1 MSLLVLSLFFVF
13 ILYTNSN
20 KMTFLN
26 YIIENWIELLGATIS
41 FIYIYFS
48 IRQKIGLWIL
58 GFLSSALYVVVFFQ
72 SKLYADMTLQFYYL
86 GVSIY
91 GWIHWRKQVN
101 EEGVG
106 LKIQL
111 LKKSQILRLAS
122 GTLFIFVSYYWVLIR
137 YTDSQ
142 VPVGDSFITALSIV
156 GTWMLA
162 KKLLENWLIWIVAN
176 GLSIVL
182 FLYKGLYPT
191 VLLSMVYTVMSVIG
205 YWEWRKKSSI
215 NSNSKMGQD

>member
-1 MSLLVLSLFFVF
+1 M
-13 ILYTNSN
+13 IL
-20 KMTFLN
+20 LN
-26 YIIENWIELLGATIS
+26 YITKNWIELVGAILS

-48 IRQKIGLWIL
+48 IKQKIGLWVL

-91 GWIHWRKQVN
+91 GWIHWKKQTVKDG
-101 EEGVG
+101 EIV
-106 LKIQL
+106 KIEL
-111 LKKSQILRLAS
+111 IKRSTIFALALYTIL
-122 GTLFIFVSYYWVLIR
+122 IFVGYYWILIK

-142 VPVGDSFITALSIV
+142 VPIGDSFITALSIV

-162 KKLLENWLIWIVAN
+162 KRLLENWLVWILAN
-176 GLSIVL
+176 GLSIGL

-191 VLLSMVYTVMSVIG
+191 VLLSVVYTVMSVIG

-215 NSNSKMGQD
+215 NSNSKMG